1 MPSYIID
8 LVILITIGYLGWLGT
23 DRGIF
28 EMAAIGLQLLV
39 SLVLAVLLLEPAAD
53 LIGGGL
59 EAAVA
64 PFLPQDF
71 PYQAWGTFL
80 AFTLLLWVAFLAL
93 WMNLHPRLMAGGDM
107 KSLPIIEK
115 IGGALIG
122 GLTGV
127 LLLGCG
133 LVTLSMIPFLQGL
146 KVNADRLYFDVGRS
160 ALRTAGGFTG
170 DWHNGR
176 SLVLDGE
183 PPSRESV
190 PSAKLS
196 SEPRF
201 DLDEDGNPSDADVYR
216 DVDDNGTFTKDLY
229 YEDLDNSSSR
239 RVGLIEKYVVGRWD
253 SYLEVNDRDRPKPAV
268 ATKQPPTPP
277 PQASPAPAKPTPAAE
292 PPKPADLA
300 AADEEDEE
308 EVEEIVVMVDENG
321 EIVSEEEMAEGDVE
335 IVEEVVEEDGKAA
348 TKK

>member
-80 AFTLLLWVAFLAL
+80 AFTLLFWVAFLTL
-93 WMNLHPRLMAGGDM
+93 WMNVHPRLMAGGDM

-122 GLTGV
+122 GLMGV

-170 DWHNGR
+170 DRHNGR
-176 SLVLDGE
+176 SLILDGE

-196 SEPRF
+196 SEPRY
-201 DLDEDGNPSDADVYR
+201 DLDEDGNPSDADVFR

-229 YEDLDNSSSR
+229 YEDLDSSGSR
-239 RVGLIEKYVVGRWD
+239 RIGLVEKYAVGRWD

-277 PQASPAPAKPTPAAE
+277 PSAQPAPAKPA
-292 PPKPADLA
+292 KPAESPKSEDLV
-300 AADEEDEE
+300 AADEEE
-308 EVEEIVVMVDENG
+308 EVIEEVVVMVDEDG
-321 EIVSEEEMAEGDVE
+321 KIVSEEEMEGADVE